1 MQELPPE
8 IAERVTRPPRGE
20 AGLRGHLSSDE
31 GADAEQSGSLAYVPP
46 DPKDDTQLNY
56 AVELLRGLQVN
67 VAFPPDPNR
76 GIPN

>member
-1 MQELPPE
+1 VH
-8 IAERVTRPPRGE
+8 RR
-20 AGLRGHLSSDE
+20 
-31 GADAEQSGSLAYVPP
+31 VPP